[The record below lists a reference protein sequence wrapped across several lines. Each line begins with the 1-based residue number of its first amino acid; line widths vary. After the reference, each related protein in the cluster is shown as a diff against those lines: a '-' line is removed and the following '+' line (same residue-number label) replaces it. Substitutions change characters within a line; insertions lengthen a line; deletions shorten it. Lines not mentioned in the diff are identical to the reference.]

1 MVLTVG
7 AIMAVR
13 GEGRM
18 RLGCPRPRRTEWVGL
33 HNQAKGESGFCQKGL
48 DPNFFKKMKSKLVCI
63 PLDHLTLNSCF
74 VKEIL
79 DFQNSVKSQ
88 IESKKFEYTE
98 IQQKVHFHAYKFL
111 GCYMG
116 QEASYAWG

>member
-1 MVLTVG
+1 MSSIGMVLTVG

-48 DPNFFKKMKSKLVCI
+48 DPIFFLK
-63 PLDHLTLNSCF
+63 D
-74 VKEIL
+74 EIEVGL
-79 DFQNSVKSQ
+79 YPFGSSY
-88 IESKKFEYTE
+88 IE
-98 IQQKVHFHAYKFL
+98 FL
-111 GCYMG
+111 FC
-116 QEASYAWG
+116 